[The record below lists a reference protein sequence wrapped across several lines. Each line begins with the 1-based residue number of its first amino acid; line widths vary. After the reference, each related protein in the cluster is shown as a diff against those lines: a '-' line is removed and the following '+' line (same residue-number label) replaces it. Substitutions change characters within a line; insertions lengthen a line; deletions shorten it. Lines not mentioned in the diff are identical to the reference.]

1 MSNGGGPE
9 SRDYLDAVE
18 RVVGAGTP
26 LGTGGFRFWFAD
38 RRWEWSDE
46 LARMHGYRPGEV
58 EPTTELL
65 LAHKHPDDRDRVEAV
80 LVTSVEDDSPFSSSH
95 RIVDTGGG
103 GHQVIVVSQ
112 PMHDDAG
119 ETIGTTGFYVD
130 ITETLAD
137 GHDLTPQSAAAS
149 DVHSNDHSGD
159 GQGPTFDVM
168 LPELLTARAAIEQA
182 KGVLMVI
189 YGINPEQAFRVL
201 RWRSQET
208 NTKLRVLAERLV
220 AGLYDVPAAEAAMRS
235 RIDHLLLTAHE
246 TPRMPEPCA
255 PSTTGRDL

>member
-1 MSNGGGPE
+1 MSKGGG
-9 SRDYLDAVE
+9 LDRGDDLDGVE

-95 RIVDTGGG
+95 RIVDTGGVV
-103 GHQVIVVSQ
+103 HQVIVVSE
-112 PMHDDAG
+112 PMHGEAG
-119 ETIGTTGFYVD
+119 KTIGTVGFYVD
-130 ITETLAD
+130 VTETLAERHYAAGATYGDAESD
-137 GHDLTPQSAAAS
+137 GHGDGHAADHRAAA
-149 DVHSNDHSGD
+149 
-159 GQGPTFDVM
+159 FDVM

-182 KGVLMVI
+182 KGVLMVV
-189 YGINPEQAFRVL
+189 YRINAEQAFRVL

-208 NTKLRVLAERLV
+208 NTKLRILAERLIT
-220 AGLYDVPAAEAAMRS
+220 GLDGVPAAEASMRS
-235 RIDHLLLTAHE
+235 RIDHLLLTAHKGMQDFE
-246 TPRMPEPCA
+246 TGSNRA
-255 PSTTGRDL
+255 GA